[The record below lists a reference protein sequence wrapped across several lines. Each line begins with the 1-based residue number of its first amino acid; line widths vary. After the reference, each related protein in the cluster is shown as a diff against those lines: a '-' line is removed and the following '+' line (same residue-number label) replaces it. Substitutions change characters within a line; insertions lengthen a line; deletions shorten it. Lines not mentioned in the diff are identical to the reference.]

1 MFYLRNETRDKTL
14 RLAGEYQLHC
24 FTKLSGGNNMTPT
37 KTQTQGWLPSIFN
50 DFFGNEWITKNRS
63 AVPAVNIMENEN
75 AYHVEVAVPGLK
87 KEDINMRIDENGH
100 MIITVDTQKEK
111 EDEAQK
117 GKYIRREF
125 SCTQFRQTLLLPEN
139 IDEAKIEAKYESGL
153 LAIAIPKKK
162 TAENTEPKKIAI
174 K

>member
-1 MFYLRNETRDKTL
+1 
-14 RLAGEYQLHC
+14 
-24 FTKLSGGNNMTPT
+24 MTPT

-50 DFFGNEWITKNRS
+50 DFFGNEWITKNHS
-63 AVPAVNIMENEN
+63 ATPAVNIMENEN

-87 KEDINMRIDENGH
+87 KEDINVRIDENGH
-100 MIITVDTQKEK
+100 MIITVDTQKGK
-111 EDEAQK
+111 EEETQK

-162 TAENTEPKKIAI
+162 TAESTEPKKIAI

>member
-1 MFYLRNETRDKTL
+1 
-14 RLAGEYQLHC
+14 
-24 FTKLSGGNNMTPT
+24 MTPT

-87 KEDINMRIDENGH
+87 KEDINVRIDENGH